1 LTSIS
6 LILKRLLTISSSS
19 MMVKIDTREKFHV
32 ITIHEP
38 DLAANMTEKM
48 DKAILTLLDDNVKNV
63 IINMKD
69 IKNVESAAAD
79 HVVKLHNTFYDAGA
93 SFVVC
98 ELQPDVI
105 KAFEQSNTLEKLNY
119 TPTESEAMDMVQ
131 MEEIE
136 REFGEF

>member
-1 LTSIS
+1 
-6 LILKRLLTISSSS
+6 

-32 ITIHEP
+32 ITIHEAV
-38 DLAANMTEKM
+38 LAANMTEKM
-48 DKAILTLLDDNVKNV
+48 DKVLLTLLDDNVKNV

-69 IKNVESAAAD
+69 IKIVESAAAE
-79 HVVKLHNTFYDAGA
+79 HLVRIHNTFYDSNA

-98 ELQPDVI
+98 ELQQDV
-105 KAFEQSNTLEKLNY
+105 KNSFENTRTLEKLNF

>member
-1 LTSIS
+1 
-6 LILKRLLTISSSS
+6 

-32 ITIHEP
+32 ITIHEA

-48 DKAILTLLDDNVKNV
+48 DKVILTLLDDNVKNV
-63 IINMKD
+63 VINMKD
-69 IKNVESAAAD
+69 IKMVDSAAAN
-79 HVVKLHNTFYDAGA
+79 HLLKLHDKFYEANA

-98 ELQPDVI
+98 ELQPEV
-105 KAFEQSNTLEKLNY
+105 KQSFESSRLLEKLNY

-136 REFGEF
+136 REFGEL

>member
-1 LTSIS
+1 
-6 LILKRLLTISSSS
+6 

-32 ITIHEP
+32 ITIHEAV
-38 DLAANMTEKM
+38 LAANMTEKM
-48 DKAILTLLDDNVKNV
+48 DKVILPLLDDNVKNV

-69 IKNVESAAAD
+69 IKIVESAAAEQL
-79 HVVKLHNTFYDAGA
+79 VKIHNTFYDSNS

-98 ELQPDVI
+98 ELQNGV
-105 KAFEQSNTLEKLNY
+105 KNSFENTGILEKLNF

>member
-1 LTSIS
+1 
-6 LILKRLLTISSSS
+6 

-32 ITIHEP
+32 ITIHE
-38 DLAANMTEKM
+38 DYLAANMTEQM
-48 DKAILTLLDDNVKNV
+48 DKVVLTLLDDNVKNV
-63 IINMKD
+63 ILNMKD
-69 IKNVESAAAD
+69 IKKVDSAAAS
-79 HVVKLHNTFYDAGA
+79 HLVKLHDTFYDSGA

-98 ELQPDVI
+98 ELQPDV
-105 KAFEQSNTLEKLNY
+105 KRQFEHSGVLEKLNY

>member
-1 LTSIS
+1 
-6 LILKRLLTISSSS
+6 

-32 ITIHEP
+32 ITIHEAV
-38 DLAANMTEKM
+38 LAANMTEKM
-48 DKAILTLLDDNVKNV
+48 DKVLLPLLDDNVKNV

-69 IKNVESAAAD
+69 IKIVESAAAE
-79 HVVKLHNTFYDAGA
+79 HLVRIHNTFYDSNS

-98 ELQPDVI
+98 ELQQDV
-105 KAFEQSNTLEKLNY
+105 KNSFENTRTLEKLNF

-136 REFGEF
+136 REFGQF

>member
-1 LTSIS
+1 
-6 LILKRLLTISSSS
+6 

-32 ITIHEP
+32 ITILEAE
-38 DLAANMTEKM
+38 LAANMTEKM
-48 DKAILTLLDDNVKNV
+48 DKVISPLLEDNVKNV

-79 HVVKLHNTFYDAGA
+79 QLVKIHDRFYESNA

-98 ELQPDVI
+98 GLQPEVR
-105 KAFEQSNTLEKLNY
+105 KGFEHSGTLEKLTY

-136 REFGEF
+136 REFGES

>member
-1 LTSIS
+1 
-6 LILKRLLTISSSS
+6 

-38 DLAANMTEKM
+38 NVAANMTEKM
-48 DKAILTLLDDNVKNV
+48 DKVLGSLLDDNVKNV

-69 IKNVESAAAD
+69 IKIVESAAAE
-79 HVVKLHNTFYDAGA
+79 HLVKMHNRFYDAGA

-98 ELQPDVI
+98 ELQPDVKKELTTSGI
-105 KAFEQSNTLEKLNY
+105 LDKLNY
-119 TPTESEAMDMVQ
+119 TPTESEAMDIVQ

>member
-1 LTSIS
+1 
-6 LILKRLLTISSSS
+6 

-32 ITIHEP
+32 ITILEAE
-38 DLAANMTEKM
+38 LAANMTEKM
-48 DKAILTLLDDNVKNV
+48 DKVISPLLDDNVKNV

-79 HVVKLHNTFYDAGA
+79 QLVKIHDRFYKSNA
-93 SFVVC
+93 SLVIC
-98 ELQPDVI
+98 ELQTEVRNQL
-105 KAFEQSNTLEKLNY
+105 EHSGLLEKLNY

-136 REFGEF
+136 REFGES

>member
-1 LTSIS
+1 
-6 LILKRLLTISSSS
+6 

-32 ITIHEP
+32 ITILETE
-38 DLAANMTEKM
+38 LAANMTEKM
-48 DKAILTLLDDNVKNV
+48 DKVISPLLDDNVKNA

-79 HVVKLHNTFYDAGA
+79 QLVKIHDRFYESNA

-98 ELQPDVI
+98 ELQPEVR
-105 KAFEQSNTLEKLNY
+105 KALEHSGTLEKLNY

-136 REFGEF
+136 REFGES

>member
-1 LTSIS
+1 
-6 LILKRLLTISSSS
+6 

-32 ITIHEP
+32 ITILEAV
-38 DLAANMTEKM
+38 LAANMTEKM
-48 DKAILTLLDDNVKNV
+48 DKVLLPLLDDNVKNV

-69 IKNVESAAAD
+69 IKIVESAAAE
-79 HVVKLHNTFYDAGA
+79 HLVRIHNTFYDSNS

-98 ELQPDVI
+98 ELQNDV
-105 KAFEQSNTLEKLNY
+105 KNSFENAGTLEKLNF

-136 REFGEF
+136 REFGQF

>member
-1 LTSIS
+1 
-6 LILKRLLTISSSS
+6 

-32 ITIHEP
+32 ITIHEA

-48 DKAILTLLDDNVKNV
+48 DKVILALLDDNVKNV
-63 IINMKD
+63 VVNMKD
-69 IKNVESAAAD
+69 IKNVDSAAAD
-79 HVVKLHNTFYDAGA
+79 HLVKLHDRFYDSNA

-98 ELQPDVI
+98 ELQPEV
-105 KAFEQSNTLEKLNY
+105 KNALENSGTLEKLNY